1 MEGPTIHEKKIKKQ
15 NEGKKLI
22 KTRNQILIPNEDP
35 RRKCDQSF
43 FFPLESSYMEWKY
56 GFEEGLLIV

>member
-43 FFPLESSYMEWKY
+43 FFPSRKLVHGMELW
-56 GFEEGLLIV
+56 V